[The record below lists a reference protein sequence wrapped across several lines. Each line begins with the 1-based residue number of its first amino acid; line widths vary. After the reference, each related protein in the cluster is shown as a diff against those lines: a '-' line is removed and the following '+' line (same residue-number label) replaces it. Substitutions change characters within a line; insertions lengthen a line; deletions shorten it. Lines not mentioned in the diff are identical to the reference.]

1 MKKKQRITII
11 LALALFLVAN
21 TMLVYSAQCSI
32 VDTETCSNTGVL
44 SLYGLT
50 NSHLSSIG
58 QPNTLYDLC
67 CDLPELSVSIRD
79 GCLDG
84 ETSLIS
90 MSGAVSQTPSN
101 QHAGDSVE
109 YVNDVCLSSPSVNGC
124 YISSDCGVDEC
135 LISINDSTAPYIN
148 VHAGDCNAY
157 TTKICC
163 EFILDST
170 APIVEVISPVEETAI
185 YSSVDSLEIKANI
198 EEDNLDSV
206 IYNWN
211 GNNYPYYDDSLVLMM
226 GFDDDLFDNSLYGND
241 GTNIGATFADGK
253 YGNAL
258 SFDGINDY
266 VKVPYSNSL
275 DTSGT
280 GTTLSAW
287 VKTSGSGAIINKDL
301 GGFVTGGRDFLLR
314 LLDGVPQIY
323 FFNANWVAENDFVV
337 VSATSDLTDN
347 EWHYVTATV
356 LGTNSEGGDG
366 KARIY
371 VDGILEGTSTD
382 TITDIAVFDTTDVT
396 IGAREIAGSE
406 LYFNGLID
414 EPRIWKKA
422 LTEEEVYQQ
431 YVGNLGKYGVT
442 NPEVISDG
450 LVGSW
455 NFEGN
460 TNDISGAG
468 NDGAIIGNPN
478 YVDVWNTRALEFDG
492 VDDSVRIL
500 HSVSLVSSTELTY
513 AAWFKASIGGP
524 LISKNDAN
532 IAPFHIKSF
541 NVNVDSMGFSAYNG
555 ANLGFPNIQPVQI
568 ADDNWHFAAV
578 SIKDGDY
585 VRLYFDGEIVADH
598 SIVGQNILIDDGLP
612 MYIGQYKITGGPN
625 HPHFNGLIG
634 EVDVWERALTEE
646 EISQQYV
653 GNLGKYDGNENKWE
667 LVVNQGKSATE
678 GLTFGEY
685 SYQISA
691 FDVNEYS
698 AISNERSI
706 LIGPDSDGD
715 GIPDFIDPDD
725 DNDGLSDD
733 VETEIGSNPLNPDTD
748 SDGLNDGFEVNSPPY
763 TNPLNSDTDSDGL
776 SDSLEINLYNTDPT
790 NPDSDFDGL
799 PDGQEVNI
807 YGTNPIHP
815 DSDSD
820 GLPDGQEINTYNTNP
835 LSPDSDGDT
844 LDDGQ
849 EINVYGTNPLSSDTD
864 GDGYSDKIESFYD
877 GFSTDPTQHP
887 TDSDSD
893 GMPDDY
899 ENAYGLDP
907 NDPSDASLDLD
918 SDGLTNL
925 EESSYDTNP
934 NNSDSDGDGLSD
946 GQEINIYGTNPIN
959 PDTDF
964 DGLPD
969 GEEVNDYGTNPLSFD
984 TDSDGLPDDQETQM
998 GTNPN
1003 NPDSDSDGLNDG
1015 YEINIPPYTD
1025 PLNSDSDNDG
1035 LTDSEEIQ
1043 LGTNPTNPDSDG
1055 DGFNDGNEVVEGSN
1069 PNDINDSPVDS
1080 DNDGM
1085 SDSWEMIH
1093 FGDLSQD
1100 APSDFDGDTLTNLD
1114 EYNYNTNPNDI
1125 DSDNDGLNDYQEIN
1139 NYNTNPT
1146 NPDSDGDGLI
1156 DGFEINIPPY
1166 TDPTLVDT
1174 DSDGLNDFDEINLYN
1189 TDPTNPDSDFDGLPD
1204 GQEVNIYGTNPIHPD
1219 SDNDGLPDGQEI
1231 NTYNT
1236 NPIHPDSDNDGL
1248 DDGQEINVYGTN
1260 PLSSDTDGDGYSD
1273 KIESFYEGFSTDP
1286 NQHPTDLDSDGMP
1299 DDYENAYGLD
1309 PNDPSDASLD
1319 LDSDG
1324 LTNLEESS
1332 YDTNPHNSDS
1342 DGDGLSDGQEIIHG
1356 TNPIN
1361 PDTDFDALSDGEEV
1375 NVYGTNP
1382 LSFDTDSDGLPDDQ
1396 ETQIGTNPNNPD
1408 SDSDGLN
1415 DGYEINIPPYT
1426 DPTLAD
1432 TDSDGLTDSEEIQL
1446 GTNPTNPDSDG
1457 DGFNDGNE
1465 VAEGSDPNDYNDRP
1479 VDSDNDGL
1487 SDSWEITHFGDL
1499 SQDAPSDFD
1508 DDTLINLDEYNYNTD
1523 PTNPDTDSDGL
1534 NDDQEVNVYGTNPT
1548 IADTDSDGL
1557 TDGQEVNIY
1566 GTNPIN
1572 PDSDSDG
1579 LTDSEEIQLGTNPTN
1594 PDSDNDGLNDKI
1606 DKFPLDS
1613 NEQYDLDED
1622 GVGDNSDV
1630 CPADFNN
1637 DIDSDGSCGD
1647 VDNCPLVNNPEQ
1659 NDCDADGVGD
1669 LCDADYPCR
1678 PTAPEQFTITKLTD
1692 SSIELNWLPV
1702 ENVDTYYVYSSSNAY
1717 SLQNIDPAA
1726 LAEGITKVVVGG
1738 IPPGT
1743 GGLDPSPGQELE
1755 SVEDIPPGTGG
1766 LEPSPG
1772 QELESVNFIDDN
1784 FVEDSVRYYRVAAV
1798 NGIYEELSETV
1809 LGKQTFE
1816 LYGVPDT
1823 GNLKDTENWI
1833 GLALDVSYTAS
1844 SFMGLIPGIFRIN
1857 KLERSESSFDL
1868 ISCDYG
1874 YECSDDFVLQLGKS
1888 YSVEVGVDSVVTV
1901 VGEAIQNSVSLDLY
1915 GGNIGNILNT
1925 ENWISVP
1932 YSSTQYTAGSLMN
1945 NMPGV
1950 FRIHKLVRGSSVPY
1964 FTMISCDSGYDCAND
1979 FVIQPGEGYRIE
1991 MSQNIEVTP

>member
-124 YISSDCGVDEC
+124 YISNDCGVDEC

-634 EVDVWERALTEE
+634 EVDVWERALTAE
-646 EISQQYV
+646 EISQQYA
-653 GNLGKYDGNENKWE
+653 GNLGKYDGKENKWE

-706 LIGPDSDGD
+706 LIGPDTDGD

-1025 PLNSDSDNDG
+1025 P
-1035 LTDSEEIQ
+1035 
-1043 LGTNPTNPDSDG
+1043 
-1055 DGFNDGNEVVEGSN
+1055 
-1069 PNDINDSPVDS
+1069 
-1080 DNDGM
+1080 
-1085 SDSWEMIH
+1085 
-1093 FGDLSQD
+1093 
-1100 APSDFDGDTLTNLD
+1100 
-1114 EYNYNTNPNDI
+1114 
-1125 DSDNDGLNDYQEIN
+1125 
-1139 NYNTNPT
+1139 
-1146 NPDSDGDGLI
+1146 
-1156 DGFEINIPPY
+1156 
-1166 TDPTLVDT
+1166 
-1174 DSDGLNDFDEINLYN
+1174 
-1189 TDPTNPDSDFDGLPD
+1189 
-1204 GQEVNIYGTNPIHPD
+1204 
-1219 SDNDGLPDGQEI
+1219 
-1231 NTYNT
+1231 
-1236 NPIHPDSDNDGL
+1236 
-1248 DDGQEINVYGTN
+1248 
-1260 PLSSDTDGDGYSD
+1260 
-1273 KIESFYEGFSTDP
+1273 
-1286 NQHPTDLDSDGMP
+1286 
-1299 DDYENAYGLD
+1299 
-1309 PNDPSDASLD
+1309 
-1319 LDSDG
+1319 
-1324 LTNLEESS
+1324 
-1332 YDTNPHNSDS
+1332 
-1342 DGDGLSDGQEIIHG
+1342 
-1356 TNPIN
+1356 
-1361 PDTDFDALSDGEEV
+1361 
-1375 NVYGTNP
+1375 
-1382 LSFDTDSDGLPDDQ
+1382 
-1396 ETQIGTNPNNPD
+1396 
-1408 SDSDGLN
+1408 
-1415 DGYEINIPPYT
+1415 
-1426 DPTLAD
+1426 TLAD

-1465 VAEGSDPNDYNDRP
+1465 VAEGSGPNDYNDRP

>member
-124 YISSDCGVDEC
+124 YISNDCGVDEC

-634 EVDVWERALTEE
+634 EVDVWERALTAE
-646 EISQQYV
+646 EISQQYA
-653 GNLGKYDGNENKWE
+653 GNLGKYDGKENKWE

-698 AISNERSI
+698 TISNERSI
-706 LIGPDSDGD
+706 LIGPDTDGD

-864 GDGYSDKIESFYD
+864 GDGYSDKIESFYE
-877 GFSTDPTQHP
+877 GFSTDPNQHP
-887 TDSDSD
+887 TDLDSD

-1025 PLNSDSDNDG
+1025 P
-1035 LTDSEEIQ
+1035 
-1043 LGTNPTNPDSDG
+1043 
-1055 DGFNDGNEVVEGSN
+1055 
-1069 PNDINDSPVDS
+1069 
-1080 DNDGM
+1080 
-1085 SDSWEMIH
+1085 
-1093 FGDLSQD
+1093 
-1100 APSDFDGDTLTNLD
+1100 
-1114 EYNYNTNPNDI
+1114 
-1125 DSDNDGLNDYQEIN
+1125 
-1139 NYNTNPT
+1139 
-1146 NPDSDGDGLI
+1146 
-1156 DGFEINIPPY
+1156 
-1166 TDPTLVDT
+1166 
-1174 DSDGLNDFDEINLYN
+1174 
-1189 TDPTNPDSDFDGLPD
+1189 
-1204 GQEVNIYGTNPIHPD
+1204 
-1219 SDNDGLPDGQEI
+1219 
-1231 NTYNT
+1231 
-1236 NPIHPDSDNDGL
+1236 
-1248 DDGQEINVYGTN
+1248 
-1260 PLSSDTDGDGYSD
+1260 
-1273 KIESFYEGFSTDP
+1273 
-1286 NQHPTDLDSDGMP
+1286 
-1299 DDYENAYGLD
+1299 
-1309 PNDPSDASLD
+1309 
-1319 LDSDG
+1319 
-1324 LTNLEESS
+1324 
-1332 YDTNPHNSDS
+1332 
-1342 DGDGLSDGQEIIHG
+1342 
-1356 TNPIN
+1356 
-1361 PDTDFDALSDGEEV
+1361 
-1375 NVYGTNP
+1375 
-1382 LSFDTDSDGLPDDQ
+1382 
-1396 ETQIGTNPNNPD
+1396 
-1408 SDSDGLN
+1408 
-1415 DGYEINIPPYT
+1415 
-1426 DPTLAD
+1426 TLAD

-1465 VAEGSDPNDYNDRP
+1465 VAEGSGPNDYNDRP
-1479 VDSDNDGL
+1479 VDSDNDGM